1 MIPRNL
7 KTVETWYKMPTITS
21 DTVRTLEKVFQNA
34 TSRGNNSYFF
44 GDIWIPLKDRDSDH
58 KMLDTVT
65 YTNVGVTTEQMAQI
79 YRTLYSR
86 NLLSVPLINWEDDA
100 LKYAASVDEL
110 SIKMKSI
117 LNLNLYKY
125 LKWIESMGYAYNPLW
140 NVDGTEEYQWIDN
153 HGNVVRDNVPILP
166 FASRLK
172 TASYDEEEKDT
183 SSTYNAYGGI
193 NKNGDTEQY
202 TVSDGSAKTVSE
214 LRSRDTETH
223 EDITGTTPQEIEGP
237 IIAITGGDFS
247 HIEKRVRQGNIGVTK
262 TTELLNDERELVKF
276 NLIQEFFNDINKQLL
291 VGIYI

>member
-34 TSRGNNSYFF
+34 TTRGGSSYFF

-79 YRTLYSR
+79 YRTLYGR

-140 NVDGTEEYQWIDN
+140 NVDGTESFQFIDS
-153 HGNVVRDNVPILP
+153 HGKVTRTETPYTSVTNALSTAPYD
-166 FASRLK
+166 SDTLK
-172 TASYDEEEKDT
+172 PTEQTQTTWNGTAQSEEDHTSVTDEEI
-183 SSTYNAYGGI
+183 GG
-193 NKNGDTEQY
+193 
-202 TVSDGSAKTVSE
+202 
-214 LRSRDTETH
+214 
-223 EDITGTTPQEIEGP
+223 DIL
-237 IIAITGGDFS
+237 AAVTGGDFS
-247 HIEKRVRQGNIGVTK
+247 HVEKRIRQGNIGVTK

>member
-140 NVDGTEEYQWIDN
+140 NVDGTESFQYIDTHGKVTRTETPYSWIDN
-153 HGNVVRDNVPILP
+153 ELSTAPYDS
-166 FASRLK
+166 AELK
-172 TASYDEEEKDT
+172 PTEKTRTSYNGTAQSEEDHDTVTDEE
-183 SSTYNAYGGI
+183 
-193 NKNGDTEQY
+193 
-202 TVSDGSAKTVSE
+202 
-214 LRSRDTETH
+214 L
-223 EDITGTTPQEIEGP
+223 EGP
-237 IIAITGGDFS
+237 LQAITGGDYS
-247 HIEKRVRQGNIGVTK
+247 HIEKRIRQGNIGVTK

>member
-34 TSRGNNSYFF
+34 TTRGQGSYFF

-79 YRTLYSR
+79 YRTLYGR
-86 NLLSVPLINWEDDA
+86 NLLSVPLIDWQNDS

-110 SIKMKSI
+110 SLKMKSI

-140 NVDGTEEYQWIDN
+140 NVDGTESFQFIDN
-153 HGNVVRDNVPILP
+153 HGNVVTDSTTTGTTMDQLSTTPYDSPN
-166 FASRLK
+166 LK
-172 TASYDEEEKDT
+172 LTNQNDG
-183 SSTYNAYGGI
+183 SSTFGTN
-193 NKNGDTEQY
+193 
-202 TVSDGSAKTVSE
+202 SAV
-214 LRSRDTETH
+214 TH
-223 EDITGTTPQEIEGP
+223 EDITGTVPQQIEGP
-237 IIAITGGDFS
+237 VIAITGGDFS
-247 HIEKRVRQGNIGVTK
+247 HIEKRIRQGNIGVTK

>member
-44 GDIWIPLKDRDSDH
+44 GDIWIPIRDRDNDH

-65 YTNVGVTTEQMAQI
+65 YTNVGITTEQMAQI
-79 YRTLYSR
+79 YRTLYGR
-86 NLLSVPLINWEDDA
+86 NLLSVPLINWEDDS

-110 SIKMKSI
+110 SLKMKSI

-140 NVDGTEEYQWIDN
+140 NVDGTESFQYIDN
-153 HGNVVRDNVPILP
+153 HGSVMTD
-166 FASRLK
+166 
-172 TASYDEEEKDT
+172 
-183 SSTYNAYGGI
+183 ST
-193 NKNGDTEQY
+193 T
-202 TVSDGSAKTVSE
+202 
-214 LRSRDTETH
+214 
-223 EDITGTTPQEIEGP
+223 TGTTMDQLSTTPYDSQNLKLTNQNDGSSTFGTNSEVSHTNVTEAP
-237 IIAITGGDFS
+237 IGGDILAAVTGGDFS
-247 HIEKRVRQGNIGVTK
+247 HVEKRIRQGNIGVTK

-276 NLIQEFFNDINKQLL
+276 NLIQEFFDDINKQLL

>member
-34 TSRGNNSYFF
+34 TTRGQGSYFF

-79 YRTLYSR
+79 YCTLYGR
-86 NLLSVPLINWEDDA
+86 NLLSVPLIDWQNDS

-110 SIKMKSI
+110 SLKMKSI

-140 NVDGTEEYQWIDN
+140 NVDGVEEYQWIDN
-153 HGNVVRDNVPILP
+153 HGEVVRDTDTTQTTLD
-166 FASRLK
+166 SLS
-172 TASYDEEEKDT
+172 TAPYDT
-183 SSTYNAYGGI
+183 SAVKLQNQT
-193 NKNGDTEQY
+193 
-202 TVSDGSAKTVSE
+202 DGSFSGNINTS
-214 LRSRDTETH
+214 ETH
-223 EDITGTTPQEIEGP
+223 ENIVTGPVNGVIT
-237 IIAITGGDFS
+237 AVTGGDFS

-262 TTELLNDERELVKF
+262 TTELINDERELVKF

>member
-44 GDIWIPLKDRDSDH
+44 QDIWIPLKDRDNEH

-65 YTNVGVTTEQMAQI
+65 YTNVGITTEQMAQI

-86 NLLSVPLINWEDDA
+86 NLLSVPLINWEDDS

-140 NVDGTEEYQWIDN
+140 NVDGTESFQFIDN
-153 HGNVVRDNVPILP
+153 HGKVTRTETPYTWIDNELSTAPYDSATLKATEKTRTTYNGTAQSKEEHDNV
-166 FASRLK
+166 
-172 TASYDEEEKDT
+172 
-183 SSTYNAYGGI
+183 
-193 NKNGDTEQY
+193 TEAEL
-202 TVSDGSAKTVSE
+202 DGPVHAV
-214 LRSRDTETH
+214 
-223 EDITGTTPQEIEGP
+223 
-237 IIAITGGDFS
+237 TGGDFS
-247 HIEKRVRQGNIGVTK
+247 HIEKRIRQGNIGVTK
-262 TTELLNDERELVKF
+262 TTELINDERELVKF

>member
-34 TSRGNNSYFF
+34 TARGQSSYFF
-44 GDIWIPLKDRDSDH
+44 GDIWIPLKDRDNDH

-79 YRTLYSR
+79 YRTLYGR

-110 SIKMKSI
+110 SIKIKSI

-140 NVDGTEEYQWIDN
+140 NVDGTEEYQYIDT
-153 HGNVVRDNVPILP
+153 HGNVTRTTTPILQNSQELQTAP
-166 FASRLK
+166 YDNDNEYNNTSK
-172 TASYDEEEKDT
+172 TINTYSGT
-183 SSTYNAYGGI
+183 QST
-193 NKNGDTEQY
+193 
-202 TVSDGSAKTVSE
+202 
-214 LRSRDTETH
+214 DTETH
-223 EDITGTTPQEIEGP
+223 TSVTDDTLTGLVH
-237 IIAITGGDFS
+237 AITGGDFS

-262 TTELLNDERELVKF
+262 TTELINDERELVKF